1 MVKWTRVCRSKN
13 KGGLGVKDLR
23 KQHIALLSKWSW
35 KLETQSGIWEN
46 IVKAKYLRNK
56 TVASVKTRMS
66 ESPCWK
72 ALMKVKEIY
81 FKGRQLL
88 VNKGN
93 LVRFLA

>member
-1 MVKWTRVCRSKN
+1 
-13 KGGLGVKDLR
+13 
-23 KQHIALLSKWSW
+23 
-35 KLETQSGIWEN
+35 
-46 IVKAKYLRNK
+46 
-56 TVASVKTRMS
+56 VASVKTRMS